1 MFWLAPGEVS
11 SISGSD
17 STSSSSSDED
27 VASVKPSPTPAHQKH
42 HSHVYDGADASDSD
56 SEDVAAVMAAAR
68 RHPKVFLKNQSGQ
81 LLSLYRCVL
90 YHKKVRTKVNTA
102 ARDLL
107 VSKSTSADFLSAVG
121 VRSIV

>member
-1 MFWLAPGEVS
+1 M
-11 SISGSD
+11 
-17 STSSSSSDED
+17 
-27 VASVKPSPTPAHQKH
+27 
-42 HSHVYDGADASDSD
+42 YDGADASDSD